1 MSSLEFSNLKT
12 GKNLG
17 GFGSLLLALGS
28 LTILPIPILG
38 VFSLLLGIIMLLLGV
53 RNISKYYSEMGI
65 FNNLLR
71 GFGFW
76 IASLIA
82 TILALSLFEF
92 LGVVVFFVLLILIIL
107 IYYEAS
113 RMGYFCSSYVVDTLS
128 EYVDYVL
135 TTFFMVLLLPTFSL
149 AFLLMFWAEE
159 NALTIALVISSIIT
173 IGSIIFSLIVLKN
186 FLHKLLFL
194 MGMLTIAIIFCFMM
208 AGFSPNFK
216 IISLILIAVVSL
228 TLPLLG
234 ALYFNDAF
242 TLLKMKTGKKSFQ
255 IAGELLALGV
265 IESLMLNV
273 IGALMVMPIAWIIT
287 SIAFFKLKSV
297 KVK

>member
-1 MSSLEFSNLKT
+1 VSSLEFSNLKT

-28 LTILPIPILG
+28 LIILPIPILG
-38 VFSLLLGIIMLLLGV
+38 IFSLLLGIIMLLLGV
-53 RNISKYYSEMGI
+53 RNISKHYSEMGI

-76 IASLIA
+76 IASLMAAI
-82 TILALSLFEF
+82 IALSLFEP
-92 LGVVVFFVLLILIIL
+92 LGIFIFPILLILMIVVHA
-107 IYYEAS
+107 EAS
-113 RMGYFCSSYVVDTLS
+113 RLGYLDFNYVVCTLN

-135 TTFFMVLLLPTFSL
+135 TTFFMVLLLPTFLL

-159 NALTIALVISSIIT
+159 NALTIAVAISFIIT

-186 FLHKLLFL
+186 PIHKLLFL
-194 MGMLTIAIIFCFMM
+194 MGMLTIAIIFCFIM

-216 IISLILIAVVSL
+216 IISIILAIVASL

-234 ALYFNDAF
+234 ALCFNDAF
-242 TLLKMKTGKKSFQ
+242 TILRVKTGKRSFQ
-255 IAGELLALGV
+255 IAGWLLAVGV

-287 SIAFFKLKSV
+287 SIAFFRLKSV
-297 KVK
+297 KVT

>member
-1 MSSLEFSNLKT
+1 VNSLEFSNLKT
-12 GKNLG
+12 GKNLS

-28 LTILPIPILG
+28 LIILPIPTLG

-82 TILALSLFEF
+82 TIIALSLFMP
-92 LGVVVFFVLLILIIL
+92 LGIIIFFVLLVLM
-107 IYYEAS
+107 YVTHAEAS
-113 RMGYFCSSYVVDTLS
+113 RMGYTTFSYVRDTLN
-128 EYVDYVL
+128 EYIDYVL
-135 TTFFMVLLLPTFSL
+135 MSFFIT
-149 AFLLMFWAEE
+149 LLMPTLYLIFGLKWSTLDWQQIFILSFFTAT
-159 NALTIALVISSIIT
+159 ALCSFA
-173 IGSIIFSLIVLKN
+173 LIVLRN
-186 FLHKLLFL
+186 PFQRLIFL
-194 MGMLTIAIIFCFMM
+194 MGTLAIAITFCFMV

-216 IISLILIAVVSL
+216 IISLILIVVASL

-234 ALYFNDAF
+234 ALCFNDAF
-242 TLLKMKTGKKSFQ
+242 TILGVKTGKRSFQ
-255 IAGELLALGV
+255 IAGWLLAGGV
-265 IESLMLNV
+265 IESSITSL
-273 IGALMVMPIAWIIT
+273 IGFFMVMPIAWIIT